1 MLNKIVPV
9 RVKSRKL
16 TSPLHDARQGDI
28 VAEVDPDQL
37 AGVGDLGRG
46 QRRERLEVPVDL
58 LVVTPPAHLPAR
70 VAGAVYKKR
79 YKISH

>member
-1 MLNKIVPV
+1 MLNKIVPE

-16 TSPLHDARQGDI
+16 TSPLHDAGQGDI

-46 QRRERLEVPVDL
+46 QRRQRLEVTVDL

-79 YKISH
+79 DKISH